1 MDNQIYSFIIF
12 FLINIILIIITH
24 ILLNNNLD
32 NLISY
37 CKAYVDNI
45 TNKEFKQLR
54 KIFLNKEKNNL
65 IIKKYNKNFNRFK
78 NEIIFNSPPKKHSL
92 KNYLNSNR
100 HSTILNINNTIK
112 SKDNID
118 KIIIKN
124 DDNIK
129 YDVIGFFQKECFTN
143 ESKHS
148 SHTTEKKEKIYKRS
162 LKNNKNVIKINQNED
177 NIKEIKRKEEV
188 VNHNYYEYLIFSF
201 PKKERNLFLIEEEL
215 NYLDFSYYRHIE
227 SRKWYK
233 IFWSIFK
240 INYDFTNTFF
250 IYNYKD
256 YNDYQIYTIKIMI
269 YVNSVIISILVNIML
284 YNSETINRIYENKKY
299 NILSRLRIIFISDLA
314 MKFIPILFRY
324 LISYQSI
331 LIELKINLNET
342 NKIVKEKNKND
353 FNNIQNINSSF
364 NTEERL
370 NDDINIKNQDNENYK
385 EIEGE
390 KIKKSVNRNII
401 IFYIIIII

>member
-1 MDNQIYSFIIF
+1 M
-12 FLINIILIIITH
+12 
-24 ILLNNNLD
+24 
-32 NLISY
+32 
-37 CKAYVDNI
+37 
-45 TNKEFKQLR
+45 
-54 KIFLNKEKNNL
+54 
-65 IIKKYNKNFNRFK
+65 
-78 NEIIFNSPPKKHSL
+78 
-92 KNYLNSNR
+92 
-100 HSTILNINNTIK
+100 
-112 SKDNID
+112 
-118 KIIIKN
+118 
-124 DDNIK
+124 
-129 YDVIGFFQKECFTN
+129 N

-215 NYLDFSYYRHIE
+215 NYLDFSE

-370 NDDINIKNQDNENYK
+370 NEDINIKNQDIENYK

-401 IFYIIIII
+401 IFYIIIIILNFFSWYYASCFCSVYKKTQKFLMLDYALGILLSLLSCLLTSLFYLVFKIMIIQGEYSNLKKYIYKFFHTYITFFMVEKIIELLIAFLITI

>member
-1 MDNQIYSFIIF
+1 M
-12 FLINIILIIITH
+12 
-24 ILLNNNLD
+24 
-32 NLISY
+32 
-37 CKAYVDNI
+37 
-45 TNKEFKQLR
+45 
-54 KIFLNKEKNNL
+54 
-65 IIKKYNKNFNRFK
+65 
-78 NEIIFNSPPKKHSL
+78 
-92 KNYLNSNR
+92 
-100 HSTILNINNTIK
+100 
-112 SKDNID
+112 
-118 KIIIKN
+118 
-124 DDNIK
+124 
-129 YDVIGFFQKECFTN
+129 
-143 ESKHS
+143 
-148 SHTTEKKEKIYKRS
+148 
-162 LKNNKNVIKINQNED
+162 
-177 NIKEIKRKEEV
+177 
-188 VNHNYYEYLIFSF
+188 
-201 PKKERNLFLIEEEL
+201 IEEEL

-269 YVNSVIISILVNIML
+269 YVNSVIISILLNIML